1 MHIVHGKLTVS
12 EFIYQLETLSD
23 EKLCAQ
29 TVLACKLH
37 NPEKE
42 GSCVNRTPIM

>member
-1 MHIVHGKLTVS
+1 MHIVHGKPTVS

-29 TVLACKLH
+29 TLVSIERSLCDVM
-37 NPEKE
+37 
-42 GSCVNRTPIM
+42 S